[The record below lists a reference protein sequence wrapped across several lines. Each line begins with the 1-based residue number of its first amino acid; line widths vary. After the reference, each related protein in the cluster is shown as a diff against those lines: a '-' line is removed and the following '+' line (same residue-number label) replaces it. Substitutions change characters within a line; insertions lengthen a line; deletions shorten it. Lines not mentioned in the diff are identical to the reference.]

1 MLRISEKNAIKY
13 TSETVPGLILWWTQ
27 LTTSTKV
34 SYSTKDKIRSR
45 LSQEPRKG
53 GNTTTL
59 PSQRATASSL
69 SNQPNTN
76 SSIPTPTARILSNWP
91 RKKTILTDIWK
102 KQKEIQPKEWSPKSQ
117 PRGIESEII
126 KRPRWLRKVREGRV
140 LMILLLERSKRCW
153 KKL

>member
-34 SYSTKDKIRSR
+34 SFSTKDKTRSR
-45 LSQEPRKG
+45 LTQETRKR
-53 GNTTTL
+53 GNTTIL

-69 SNQPNTN
+69 WNLPNTN
-76 SSIPTPTARILSNWP
+76 SDIPTPIARSLPNWP

-126 KRPRWLRKVREGRV
+126 KRSRWLRKVQEGRL
-140 LMILLLERSKRCW
+140 LMILLLERSKKCW